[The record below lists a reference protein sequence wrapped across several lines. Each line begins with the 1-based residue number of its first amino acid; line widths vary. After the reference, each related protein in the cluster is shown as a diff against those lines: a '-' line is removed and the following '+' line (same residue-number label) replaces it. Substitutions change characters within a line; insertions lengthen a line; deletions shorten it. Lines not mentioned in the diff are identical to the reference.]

1 MVEWP
6 STNSPIYQK
15 EINSVFYFLA
25 QTVLIIGQSSTNVQ
39 KRFTNEVT
47 IVQFHSQK
55 CTVSLSLPFPSS
67 SLLYKQ
73 YPGKGHR
80 QSLRKK
86 TLVRHKRHLV
96 KHKGHLAEHKVTP
109 GRFHTPPYRL
119 GTLVIFFSWDPKV
132 IYTFRN
138 LSGTS
143 RNPSGTL

>member
-119 GTLVIFFSWDPKV
+119 P
-132 IYTFRN
+132 
-138 LSGTS
+138 LSSKTVYLFLKRMKIEGKT
-143 RNPSGTL
+143 R